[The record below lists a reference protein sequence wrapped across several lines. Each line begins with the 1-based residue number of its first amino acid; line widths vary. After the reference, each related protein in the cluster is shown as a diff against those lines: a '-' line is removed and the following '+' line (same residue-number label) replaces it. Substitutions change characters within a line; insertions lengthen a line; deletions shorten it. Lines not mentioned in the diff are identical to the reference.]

1 MRPFRQQIVRATRC
15 AHYTNPS
22 FITARHLAST
32 RPTYESPRPQTSSNS
47 KVSGHSAE
55 SYLKEVD
62 SSPPADSSTYQVDD
76 SSEAVQ
82 RPHQPPSGKYSQAG
96 VGSEEYRM
104 VDKQAPYD
112 PPSRGEAGQKLRYGG
127 KNQRVSEKGRERSR
141 SSEGPDGASAGGRKP
156 EGKK

>member
-1 MRPFRQQIVRATRC
+1 MHPFRQQIIRATRC
-15 AHYTNPS
+15 AHTHYTNPS
-22 FITARHLAST
+22 FISVRHLAST
-32 RPTYESPRPQTSSNS
+32 RPTYESPRPQTNS
-47 KVSGHSAE
+47 KVSDHSAE

-96 VGSEEYRM
+96 VGSEEYRT
-104 VDKQAPYD
+104 VDKQVPYD
-112 PPSRGEAGQKLRYGG
+112 PPSGGEASQKLRYGG
-127 KNQRVSEKGRERSR
+127 KDQRASEKGRETSR
-141 SSEGPDGASAGGRKP
+141 SSEGPGGASAAGRKP